1 MSKSKIFDLQTFTH
15 YACEHTAS
23 ECANYFEAKIS
34 NTIAY
39 AKYHNIKFKPREYK
53 GKANSNYKGGYSN
66 TRLYK
71 IYYGIL
77 KRCKDKKNVW
87 YGGKGITVE
96 FTDFV
101 DFRSWAL
108 SNGYNDN
115 LTIDRIDSNGNYSK
129 ANCRWVNCVVQS
141 NNTSRNVYLG
151 YKGEKHTIAEWAR
164 LYSLSYS
171 ALFHRL
177 SIGWSLDKALNTKV
191 GYRCQK

>member
-1 MSKSKIFDLQTFTH
+1 MSKSKIFDLQTFIQ
-15 YACEHTAS
+15 YASKHTAS
-23 ECANYFEAKIS
+23 ECANYFSAKIS

-53 GKANSNYKGGYSN
+53 GSANSNYRGGYSR

-71 IYYGIL
+71 IYYSML
-77 KRCKDKKNVW
+77 KRCKNKNNTW
-87 YGGKGITVE
+87 YGAKGIKVE
-96 FTDFV
+96 FKDFF

-108 SNGYNDN
+108 ANGYADN
-115 LTIDRIDSNGNYSK
+115 LTIDRIDSKNNYSRE
-129 ANCRWVNCVVQS
+129 NCRWVSNVVQA
-141 NNTSRNVYLG
+141 NNTTRNVYLE
-151 YKGEKHTIAEWAR
+151 YKGEKHTVAEWAR
-164 LYSLSYS
+164 LYNISYS

>member
-39 AKYHNIKFKPREYK
+39 AKYHNIKFKSRE
-53 GKANSNYKGGYSN
+53 
-66 TRLYK
+66 
-71 IYYGIL
+71 
-77 KRCKDKKNVW
+77 
-87 YGGKGITVE
+87 
-96 FTDFV
+96 
-101 DFRSWAL
+101 
-108 SNGYNDN
+108 
-115 LTIDRIDSNGNYSK
+115 
-129 ANCRWVNCVVQS
+129 
-141 NNTSRNVYLG
+141 

-177 SIGWSLDKALNTKV
+177 SIGWSLVKALNTKV